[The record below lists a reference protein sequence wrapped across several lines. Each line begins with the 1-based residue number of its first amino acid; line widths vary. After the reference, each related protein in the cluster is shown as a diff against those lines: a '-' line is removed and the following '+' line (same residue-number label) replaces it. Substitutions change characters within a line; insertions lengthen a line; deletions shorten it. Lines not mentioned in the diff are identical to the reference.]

1 MEIFKGQNLLEFSD
15 RFKTDEDCKE
25 YLAFLKSKNGY
36 KCLKCDHKACQHRK
50 DYSRQC
56 NICGYIESTTSNTLF
71 HKVKFGVRKAFFI
84 CFEMATSTKSLS
96 ASYMGVRY
104 GVTEKTARLFM
115 DKVREAMSS
124 SGNNPMDGN
133 VHVDEFV
140 LGGQEQGK
148 VGRSYDS
155 KKKKA
160 VTAVQLTDEGKVR
173 RMYTMRIE
181 DFSAKSLQYIFV
193 NHISREANVT
203 TDKWRGYKPISK
215 VYNITQIDSENGRNF
230 KAIHTMIHQIKS
242 WIRTTYS
249 WVSDFNT
256 NRYFNEFC
264 FRINRS
270 QSKDTIFNNL
280 IKRMVITDKIYQS
293 KIIGNSILTSIC
305 FISFMITTRNLKKR
319 LI

>member
-25 YLAFLKSKNGY
+25 YLAFLKAETPFQ
-36 KCLKCDHKACQHRK
+36 CLKCGHKAYQNRK
-50 DYSRQC
+50 DFSRQC
-56 NICGYIESTTSNTLF
+56 NICHHIESATANTLF

-84 CFEMATSTKSLS
+84 CFEMATTTKSLS

-115 DKVREAMSS
+115 HKVREAMSS
-124 SGNNPMDGN
+124 SGDHPMDGN

-140 LGGQEQGK
+140 LGGYEQGK
-148 VGRSYDS
+148 IGRSYDA

-160 VTAVQLTDEGKVR
+160 VTAVQLTDDGKVK
-173 RMYTMRIE
+173 RMYTKRID

-193 NHISREANVT
+193 NHISREAQVT
-203 TDKWRGYKPISK
+203 TDLWRGYRPIAK
-215 VYNITQIDSENGRNF
+215 AYNITQIESNKGLNF
-230 KAIHTMIHQIKS
+230 KAVHTMIHQIKS

-249 WVSDFNT
+249 WVSDFNA
-256 NRYFNEFC
+256 NRYYNEFC

-270 QSKDTIFNNL
+270 QSKNTIFNNL
-280 IKRMVITDKIYQS
+280 ITKMVDSDKIYQAQ
-293 KIIGNSILTSIC
+293 IISN
-305 FISFMITTRNLKKR
+305 
-319 LI
+319 